1 MALNRIAL
9 AMLEK
14 PVIIKMDYLGTNLIS
29 RFSDGSI
36 EQIDMTNLLGRGP
49 AGPIGPQGPA
59 GPAGTPGAT
68 GPVGPQGP
76 QGVKGNTGATGPEGP
91 VGPAGT
97 GSTGPMG
104 PAGPT
109 GPVGPKGT
117 NGATG
122 PAGPVGPV
130 GPKGAAG
137 ATGATGSMGP
147 VGPAGPKGATGATGQ
162 TGPVGPAG
170 PRGTT
175 GATGPAGPVG
185 PVGPQGPK
193 GETGPA
199 GPPSTGGGIGSW
211 NYLGLMSGFVQRF
224 PTFKGKTG
232 GYYLLDV
239 KANWGAG
246 IYRIDGLYND
256 GTSFPIDYPISLVV
270 IVGDGYG
277 WNAGEYGAGTTQ
289 LELSKWSYP
298 VSNSEGAWTA
308 VGGLIPVVYSTGSL
322 SINSVR
328 ETPPRIYKLG

>member
-14 PVIIKMDYLGTNLIS
+14 PVIIKMDYQGTNLIS

-76 QGVKGNTGATGPEGP
+76 QGVKGNTGATGPAGP

-109 GPVGPKGT
+109 GPVGPKG
-117 NGATG
+117 AT
-122 PAGPVGPV
+122 
-130 GPKGAAG
+130 G
-137 ATGATGSMGP
+137 ATGATGSTGP
-147 VGPAGPKGATGATGQ
+147 VGPAGPKGTTGATGP

-170 PRGTT
+170 PKGTT

-211 NYLGLMSGFVQRF
+211 TYLGLMSGFVQRF
-224 PTFKGKTG
+224 PTSSGKTG
-232 GYYLLDV
+232 GYYLMDV

-246 IYRIDGLYND
+246 IYRIDGLYNN
-256 GTSFPIDYPISLVV
+256 GTYPILSQFPISLVV

-298 VSNSEGAWTA
+298 VSNSEGAWTT
-308 VGGLIPVVYSTGSL
+308 VGGFIPVVYSTGSL
-322 SINSVR
+322 SLTSVR